1 VNISVVIPLLN
12 EQESLP
18 ELHSWI
24 VKVMNEHQYSYEI
37 LFIDDGS
44 TDDSWH
50 TIEQLSNENPLV
62 KGIRFLRNY
71 GKSQA
76 LHAGFAKASGEVI
89 ITMDADLQDS
99 PEEIPEL
106 YNMIVNQK
114 FDLVSGWKKK
124 RYDSVVSK
132 NLPSKLFN
140 WAARKTSG
148 VQLNDFNCGLKAY
161 KNIVIKNIE
170 VSGEMHRYIPVL
182 AKNAGFGKIGEK
194 AVKHQARKYGE
205 SKFGMSRFVNGFLDL
220 ITIWFLSRYGKR
232 PMHLFGAFGVLMFLL
247 GFVSTGFI
255 IIVKLIKLYSGFETI
270 LVTNNP
276 LFYIALT
283 AMIIGTQLFLAGFLG
298 EIILRTKNNEER
310 YKIATEVNL

>member
-1 VNISVVIPLLN
+1 MNLSIVIPLLN
-12 EQESLP
+12 EEESLL
-18 ELHSWI
+18 ELHNWI
-24 VKVMNEHQYSYEI
+24 VKVMTAQNYSYEI

-44 TDDSWH
+44 TDTSWSI
-50 TIEQLSNENPLV
+50 IERLSVENLNV
-62 KGIRFLRNY
+62 KGIRFLKNF

-76 LHAGFAKASGEVI
+76 LHAGFAKAQGDVI

-106 YNMIVNQK
+106 YDMIVNQN

-140 WAARKTSG
+140 WAARRTSG
-148 VQLNDFNCGLKAY
+148 VELNDFNCGLKAY
-161 KNIVIKNIE
+161 KNIVVKNIE

-194 AVKHQARKYGE
+194 VVLHQARKYGVT
-205 SKFGMSRFVNGFLDL
+205 KFGMDRFVNGFLDL
-220 ITIWFLSRYGKR
+220 ITIWFLSRFGKR
-232 PMHLFGAFGVLMFLL
+232 PMHLFGLL
-247 GFVSTGFI
+247 GSIMFVIGFLATIFI
-255 IIVKLIKLYSGFETI
+255 IIIKLVKLNSGYPTI
-270 LVTNNP
+270 LVTDNP

-283 AMIIGTQLFLAGFLG
+283 AMMIGTQLFLAGFLG

-310 YKIATEVNL
+310 YKISKVI